1 MLQSVKLEPD
11 SVQEAL
17 RYVRDEIVVHVAVDN
32 VAEGRGVDR
41 NLGKCV

>member
-32 VAEGRGVDR
+32 VAKWRGVDQ
-41 NLGKCV
+41 NLSERM